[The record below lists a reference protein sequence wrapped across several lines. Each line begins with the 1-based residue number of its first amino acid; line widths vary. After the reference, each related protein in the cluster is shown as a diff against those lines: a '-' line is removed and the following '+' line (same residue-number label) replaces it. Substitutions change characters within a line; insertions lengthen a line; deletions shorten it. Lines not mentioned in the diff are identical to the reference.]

1 MGRGGVEPGETR
13 SAFDAEP
20 VRKEPHDVV
29 ERRTGENGCSPGSDA
44 PGQGNPRRGK
54 ALTQVGAGGH
64 RHPPPEREPPRDTA
78 GRRTEGHSHAETG
91 IEGDSVQRVAAA
103 AATARLPQ
111 RCEPRAVNGVPGSAP
126 PPCGQDRDQPG
137 PQASGLRARLGSAG
151 LPAPERGRGGEGEGE
166 AGGEWHPPGAGDDAR
181 GPAWGEA
188 GGVSLSHSGSSCS
201 FSSSLCFSA
210 PSGDEREPSVT
221 ERILSAPAGEATDP
235 EPPARCCRRRGTAT
249 TDGNGGRASGPEPE
263 EEREGQGSCCWP
275 ARHHI
280 NQEPPP
286 PPPPPQWPSDR
297 ELQLQ
302 EPDLVIEVSGG
313 SRIRAHKR
321 VLAAGSDFFRARLS
335 RQFVSVRGLSHATLR
350 ALVDYLYTGGM
361 AVSKDTLL
369 DVVAGARFLQMPCA
383 AAQAVEDVKA
393 QLEVG
398 NCLELLSLAKRHG
411 LAELRDAA
419 YKYMSD
425 HYLRV
430 LREPGVYGRLTGAE
444 RELILRRRWAEGD
457 ECLLLA
463 EVGEVYER
471 LSLLSSSSSSSSR
484 ESSRPQS
491 PAPGG
496 DGGGGGGASSS
507 SAASS
512 PVQSADDADDKRRLH
527 RYDPQR
533 DRWLPLCVIPE
544 AAAAGSGAR
553 GCGLCTM
560 YNYLFVAG
568 GLLPGNEGAGARPS
582 DRVFCYNPLT
592 GAWSQLRAMRQGR
605 SQLKLVALD
614 GFLYAIGG
622 ECLFSV
628 ERYDPRSDRWSPVAP
643 LPRGAFAV
651 AHEAAACAGEL
662 YVSGGSLF
670 YRLLKYDP
678 RRDRWEECPC
688 NSSRRRSVGMVALG
702 SSVYRFDLGR
712 EPPGGG
718 GGGGGGMAV
727 FRYNAVAKVWSECA
741 SLMVSPTSSR
751 SLQPFR
757 CAVLGRD
764 IYCVNKGSTL
774 RFTVGKGE
782 GEANKGQED
791 KGCLSSSSSSSSI
804 TSSSQAF
811 HSQELSA
818 CTEGKGLLFP
828 FVLTLPP
835 EKNLLSQK
843 SA

>member
-210 PSGDEREPSVT
+210 PSGDEREPSG
-221 ERILSAPAGEATDP
+221 SAGGEGSTS
-235 EPPARCCRRRGTAT
+235 TSSSN
-249 TDGNGGRASGPEPE
+249 GNGGRASGPEPE

-457 ECLLLA
+457 ECLL
-463 EVGEVYER
+463 
-471 LSLLSSSSSSSSR
+471 
-484 ESSRPQS
+484 

-496 DGGGGGGASSS
+496 DGGGGGG
-507 SAASS
+507 
-512 PVQSADDADDKRRLH
+512 
-527 RYDPQR
+527 
-533 DRWLPLCVIPE
+533 

-791 KGCLSSSSSSSSI
+791 K
-804 TSSSQAF
+804 AF